1 MIFPDV
7 NLLIYA
13 YDEHSPFYK
22 VAVNW
27 FEHVMES
34 EQVFLSWH
42 TITGFIRII
51 TNPRASDDPFSIQEA
66 IVVVDEWL
74 ARDNVHLTNLDKTSW
89 PLFSRMLTEGQAS
102 GNLVMDAHLAAMA
115 ASCGA
120 RMATTDK
127 DFSRF
132 PGIQTVNP
140 LQL

>member
-1 MIFPDV
+1 MILPDV

-13 YDEHSPFYK
+13 YDERSPFYK
-22 VAVNW
+22 VAVKW
-27 FEHVMES
+27 FEHLMKF

-66 IVVVDEWL
+66 IAAVDEWL
-74 ARDNVHLTNLDKTSW
+74 ARDNVHLINLDKTNW
-89 PLFSRMLTEGQAS
+89 PLFARMLREGQAS
-102 GNLVMDAHLAAMA
+102 GNLVMDAHLAAMS

-120 RMATTDK
+120 KMATTDR

-132 PGIQTVNP
+132 PGIQTTNP
-140 LQL
+140 LG

>member
-1 MIFPDV
+1 MILPDV
-7 NLLIYA
+7 NLLVYA

-22 VAVNW
+22 GAVKW
-27 FEHVMES
+27 FKDLMES
-34 EQVFLSWH
+34 EQVFFSWH

-51 TNPRASDDPFSIQEA
+51 TNPRASASPFSIAEA

-74 ARDNVHLTNLDKTSW
+74 ARDNVHLTNLDKTNW

-120 RMATTDK
+120 TIATTDK

-132 PGIQTVNP
+132 PDIRTVNP
-140 LQL
+140 LRT

>member
-1 MIFPDV
+1 MILPDV

-13 YDEHSPFYK
+13 YDEYSPFHK
-22 VAVNW
+22 ASVKW
-27 FEHVMES
+27 LEHLMES

-66 IVVVDEWL
+66 IAAVDQWL
-74 ARDNVHLTNLDKTSW
+74 ARDNVHLISLDKTNW
-89 PLFSRMLTEGQAS
+89 PLYSRMLIEGQAS
-102 GNLVMDAHLAAMA
+102 GNLVMDAHLAAMS

-120 RMATTDK
+120 KMATTDK

-132 PGIQTVNP
+132 SGIQTINP
-140 LQL
+140 LA